1 MNDNLDNDPI
11 GAEDNGC
18 LILMILIIIIA
29 YIGFN
34 SL

>member
-18 LILMILIIIIA
+18 LILIILIIVITF
-29 YIGFN
+29 IGVN

>member
-18 LILMILIIIIA
+18 LILMILVIIIA

-34 SL
+34 NL

>member
-18 LILMILIIIIA
+18 LILMILVIIIA